1 MKSLHFWIS
10 LTKSAVRIVGLVCG
24 LVFINPAFA
33 IVGLLLGEVIGVLE
47 EFYEK

>member
-10 LTKSAVRIVGLVCG
+10 LVKSGVRIVGLVCG
-24 LVFINPAFA
+24 LVFVNPVFA
-33 IVGLLLGEVIGVLE
+33 VVGLLVGEIIGVLE